1 MSTETAPLN
10 YPRNTSALIL
20 VDVLNDF
27 LSDDGKLNEQIKPMV
42 DKMDLKTNLQRLL
55 DGARAAGLTVVY
67 APHGLDEHTFEGLP
81 YLLPRFQYAK
91 GIEVFWKGSK
101 GADFYEPLKP
111 LPGEF
116 IASRHHMFNSFMGT
130 DLNDHLK
137 AKGIEKVIL
146 AGLTSQTCVE
156 GTGRHALES
165 GYHVT
170 FLVDGVAEF
179 TEKAHLA
186 ATEISYPSFGHEVLT
201 ISSFLEALQ
210 TPVA

>member
-1 MSTETAPLN
+1 MSTEKKLLS
-10 YPRNTSALIL
+10 YPTSTSALIL

-42 DKMDLKTNLQRLL
+42 NKMDLKANLKRLL
-55 DGARAAGLTVVY
+55 DGVRKAGLKVIY
-67 APHGLDEHTFEGLP
+67 APHGLDEQTFEGLP
-81 YLLPRFQYAK
+81 YLLPRFEYAK
-91 GIEVFWKGSK
+91 GIKVFWKGSK

-111 LPGEF
+111 QEGEF

-137 AKGIEKVIL
+137 ANGIEKVIL

-170 FLVDGVAEF
+170 FIVDGVAEF

-201 ISSFLEALQ
+201 NTDFLKTIEKPAH
-210 TPVA
+210 